1 MENNMKQFD
10 LQEYL
15 ANPKRK
21 VVTRDGRPVR
31 IIYTDLDTDGGP
43 IVAIVTMANKIKQVL
58 QYYEN
63 GRYYLS
69 SDSRSDDDLFFA
81 PTKHTDYINLYHNEF
96 GYFLGNREFETEEE
110 AKKVGA
116 SVGTGTRTRVG
127 DNSYIT
133 TIKVEWEESLL

>member
-1 MENNMKQFD
+1 MKQFD

-15 ANPKRK
+15 VLSKPR

-31 IIYTDLDTDGGP
+31 MICTDSDVDGGP
-43 IVAIVTMANKIKQVL
+43 IVAIVTMANKRKQVL

-63 GRYYLS
+63 GRYYFS

-96 GYFLGNREFETEEE
+96 GYFLGDREFETEEE

-116 SVGTGTRTRVG
+116 SVETGTRVG

-133 TIKVEWEESLL
+133 TIKAEWEE